1 MKEREP
7 LGDSLTT
14 NMISDA
20 MEQLAGTVYRTPLT
34 TSTFLNDLAGKNVYF
49 KMENQQKTGAFKI
62 RGASYKMSRLTGKE
76 AQKGVIAAS
85 AGNHAQGVAFAAS
98 KRGIAATIY
107 MPENTPEAKIK
118 ATEYYGAR
126 TVITGASFQEAY
138 EAALLEQK
146 RTGSYFLHPFDDYDV
161 MAGQATI
168 AVEMLKQQPFLDTLI
183 VPVGGGG
190 LISGVAVAAKE
201 LQPKIRIIGV
211 QAEGAK
217 IVHDQFHNRPSSR
230 FAGTIA
236 EGIAVKEPG
245 ELTMPIIR
253 HYVDDMVSVSDH
265 DIANAIVCML
275 ERKKTLVEGAGAA
288 AFAALLTHRSTIR
301 SKNCGII
308 VSGGNMDVSRLGYIQ
323 QLAYDGPMT
332 CMA

>member
-1 MKEREP
+1 
-7 LGDSLTT
+7 
-14 NMISDA
+14 
-20 MEQLAGTVYRTPLT
+20 MEQLAGTVYRTPLA

-107 MPENTPEAKIK
+107 MPENTPDAKIQ

-138 EAALLEQK
+138 EAARLEQK

-168 AVEMLKQQPFLDTLI
+168 AVEMLKQQPFLDTLV

-190 LISGVAVAAKE
+190 LISGVAVAAKN

-217 IVHDQFHNRPSSR
+217 IVHDHYHSRPFSR

-245 ELTMPIIR
+245 ALTMPIIR
-253 HYVDDMVSVSDH
+253 HYVDDMVTVSDS
-265 DIANAIVCML
+265 DIATAIVCML

-288 AFAALLTHRSTIR
+288 AFAALLAHRSTIR

-323 QLAYDGPMT
+323 QLAYGVPMP